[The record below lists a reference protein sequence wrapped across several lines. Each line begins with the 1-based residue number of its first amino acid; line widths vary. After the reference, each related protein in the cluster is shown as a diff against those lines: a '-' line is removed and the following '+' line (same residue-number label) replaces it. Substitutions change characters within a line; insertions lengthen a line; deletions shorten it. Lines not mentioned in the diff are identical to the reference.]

1 MFGLFKRKKPA
12 VALKRL
18 PPGTVTDKPE
28 PVTRR
33 KLIPQDITYEQ
44 AKSYAKHA
52 DRNVRSEL
60 AARSDVKPELL
71 YFMAEDED
79 TEVRRAIASNEATP
93 RQADLVLARDK
104 DDEVRCDLALKI
116 GRLIPGISK
125 TANERLQEMTFEVL
139 DVLARDQLP
148 RVRAIIAEEIKH
160 ATQAPQPVISRLAR
174 DIETIVA
181 APILEYSPLLSDHEL
196 MEIIH
201 AGSSRGGLAAIARRS
216 NVSDRLAKAIVD
228 ANGIAAT
235 ANLLANPNAKLKSD
249 VIDRVVDI
257 AEKQEPLH
265 EPLAR
270 RPELSVN
277 AIRRIA
283 TFVSSAILNVLQA
296 EHELDQETAK
306 VVAEAVKKR
315 IKEEG
320 SRGEQ
325 AETVASKVAKLEEAG
340 KLNEDAIILAAQSGQ
355 RGFVAEALAL
365 KGDVAVGIINK
376 DARFAFGQGGYGRLV
391 EGGPVGARC
400 HEIAAVGGARARQ
413 CHDPCARWRQIR
425 ALGCRDSVVPDV
437 LPGTDG
443 ERRGR
448 LAQQ

>member
-1 MFGLFKRKKPA
+1 M
-12 VALKRL
+12 
-18 PPGTVTDKPE
+18 
-28 PVTRR
+28 
-33 KLIPQDITYEQ
+33 
-44 AKSYAKHA
+44 
-52 DRNVRSEL
+52 
-60 AARSDVKPELL
+60 
-71 YFMAEDED
+71 
-79 TEVRRAIASNEATP
+79 
-93 RQADLVLARDK
+93 LARDK

-228 ANGIAAT
+228 ANDIAAT